1 MCNRTVAYTAG
12 MATDFDSLY
21 AAFNARDID
30 AALAGMHP
38 EVDWPNGW
46 EGGRVHGRDAVRDYW
61 TRQWQALDSRVTPI
75 AIEPTDGGRT
85 AVTVRQVGHDRD
97 GNLLFDTTVTH
108 VYATDD
114 EGLVTRMEI
123 VD

>member
-1 MCNRTVAYTAG
+1 MRGIMCNRTVAYTAG

-46 EGGRVHGRDAVRDYW
+46 EGGRVHGRD
-61 TRQWQALDSRVTPI
+61 
-75 AIEPTDGGRT
+75 
-85 AVTVRQVGHDRD
+85 